1 MLKKLTGGRIYDP
14 AHGVENEVRDI
25 YILDGR
31 IVKRPD
37 GIRIDEEIDVR
48 GKVVMAGAIDMH
60 THIGGG
66 KVNIA
71 RTMLPEDHAADV
83 IARTE
88 LMRSGC
94 GHAAPSTLTAGYR
107 YAEMGYTAGFE
118 PAILPSNARQAHME
132 MHDTPIIDK
141 GGYVMLGSDDF
152 LLRMMAANKDQES
165 INNYV
170 AWTMTH
176 SQAVGLKVVNPGGI
190 NAFKFNQR
198 KLDLDEK
205 NQFYGVTPREILLRL
220 ARAVNELGVPHPL
233 HVHGCNLG
241 VPGNMD
247 TTLDTIQGIEGLPM
261 HMTHIQF
268 HSYGTEGDFK
278 FSSGSAQIA
287 EAINKHKNVTVDV
300 GQILF
305 GQTVTA
311 SGDSMRQFAA
321 HPHSHPNKWVCMD
334 IECEAGC
341 GVVPFKYK
349 DQSYVNALQWMIGLE
364 TFLMVDDP
372 WQVFLTTDHPNG
384 APFTSYPHLIRLLMD
399 KTFRNDILSTLHP
412 EAQKASHLASL
423 EREYSLYE
431 IAIMTRAGAA
441 KLVGLADRG
450 HLGIGGA
457 ADITVYTDDAD
468 REKMFSTPDYVF
480 KDGTMVVKDGNLIEV
495 TWGTTHVVKPEYDIS
510 IEKSLKPYFDRYH
523 TQKMGNFKISNDE
536 IVDDGR
542 GSLTVQPLHKGGPI

>member
-334 IECEAGC
+334 IECEAGARFVADDAALAEDDVAVAVGEDVFGGEEPLLDGGPHAPLEEHGLGCSANFVQKSEVLHVAAAYLEDVREAGDDLHVAGVHHLGDDREAGLGAC
-341 GVVPFKYK
+341 GRENLEPLFAVAAEGVG
-349 DQSYVNALQWMIGLE
+349 AGAGLE
-364 TFLMVDDP
+364 GAASE
-372 WQVFLTTDHPNG
+372 QVG
-384 APFTSYPHLIRLLMD
+384 AGRLHRPRRLYHVLFRVHRTGAGHGHQPAVADLHRPHLDDGIILLD
-399 KTFRNDILSTLHP
+399 
-412 EAQKASHLASL
+412 LAAGEL
-423 EREYSLYE
+423 ERLGDADDGVYAVE
-431 IAIMTRAGAA
+431 GAE
-441 KLVGLADRG
+441 LIDQLRVD
-450 HLGIGGA
+450 GA
-457 ADITVYTDDAD
+457 ENGDDAA
-468 REKMFSTPDYVF
+468 
-480 KDGTMVVKDGNLIEV
+480 L
-495 TWGTTHVVKPEYDIS
+495 H
-510 IEKSLKPYFDRYH
+510 SLD
-523 TQKMGNFKISNDE
+523 
-536 IVDDGR
+536 
-542 GSLTVQPLHKGGPI
+542 